1 MSGGEPKE
9 VERIVVPR
17 QGMTPEVEGAPD
29 KNIVFVCGL
38 DNSGTS
44 ILHDCLR
51 EHPRIS
57 GFSATGVPKDEGQHL
72 QTVFPSARHFGG
84 SGEFGF
90 HCEAAL
96 DESSPLVTD
105 RNRERLWN
113 EWARHWD
120 LGAALLLEKSPPNLI
135 RCRFLQAMF
144 PNARFVVIERHPVA
158 VSLATRRRKDISIS
172 NLFRHWLTCHGIF
185 RNDRKLLNRA
195 MVLKYES
202 LVADP
207 EGQLRAICSFL
218 DLSPA
223 PCPLEVRPDIDRAYF
238 DSWLAMRRRPDG
250 WLRMQM
256 LVARFERRFLDYGY
270 TLRALAGDGLI

>member
-1 MSGGEPKE
+1 M
-9 VERIVVPR
+9 ERIVEPR
-17 QGMTPEVEGAPD
+17 QGMTWEMDGVPD
-29 KNIVFVCGL
+29 RKIVFVCGL
-38 DNSGTS
+38 HNSGTT

-57 GFSATGVPKDEGQHL
+57 GFSGTGVPRDEGQHL
-72 QTVFPSARHFGG
+72 QTVYPTARHFGG

-90 HCEAAL
+90 HREAAL
-96 DESSPLVTD
+96 DESSPLVTN

-120 LGAALLLEKSPPNLI
+120 LGAAVLLEKSPPNLI

-144 PNARFVVIERHPVA
+144 PNARFVAIERHPVA
-158 VSLATRRRKDISIS
+158 VSLATRRRKDTSLS

-185 RNDRKLLNRA
+185 RSDRKLLNRA

-202 LVADP
+202 FVADP
-207 EGQLRAICSFL
+207 EGQLQAICSFL
-218 DLSPA
+218 DLPPA
-223 PCPLEVRPDIDRAYF
+223 PRRLEVHSDINRSYF

-250 WLRMQM
+250 WLRVRT
-256 LVARFERRFLDYGY
+256 LIARFERRFHDYGY
-270 TLRALAGDGLI
+270 TLRALEGDGLI